1 MISAPTASVA
11 DDLVDHRLVYAH
23 GIAALVTVLLA
34 IAFGIIIS
42 LQFFAPDLAG
52 PWLSSSWGR
61 LRYAHT
67 QGIMLGWLGNAF
79 LAFLYHAVPV
89 LTGRQV
95 TSAGTLDVWAMESR
109 RSAAR
114 LDPGAVR
121 CQSARGVG

>member
-52 PWLSSSWGR
+52 PWLSSSWDACAMRTPRALCLAGWVMPSWPFF
-61 LRYAHT
+61 T
-67 QGIMLGWLGNAF
+67 MLF
-79 LAFLYHAVPV
+79 QF
-89 LTGRQV
+89 
-95 TSAGTLDVWAMESR
+95 
-109 RSAAR
+109 
-114 LDPGAVR
+114 
-121 CQSARGVG
+121 